1 MLAHPPPGQET
12 WGWEGSIGSTSMK
25 SFSATVDWQVGHGGS
40 WKVKWRVRRKD
51 ERRDGGK
58 GENASEDFKCMNDF
72 HKQFQSRGRARGPV
86 ARVSNWE

>member
-1 MLAHPPPGQET
+1 
-12 WGWEGSIGSTSMK
+12 MK

-86 ARVSNWE
+86 ARVSDWE